1 MKRTVY
7 IPDEYA
13 NALDN
18 YLKEHPEETLSSIMQ
33 EAIQKKLAQKDISKF
48 LALAGLIQDAPCNAA
63 NHAEDYD
70 MRNSK
75 EKPWNN
81 WFEIYLMVQALP
93 QWQGNLEAILF
104 S

>member
-7 IPDEYA
+7 IPNELA
-13 NALDN
+13 EAIDN

-33 EAIQKKLAQKDISKF
+33 EAIQKKLAPKTISKF

-70 MRNSK
+70 MQISR
-75 EKPWNN
+75 EKP
-81 WFEIYLMVQALP
+81 
-93 QWQGNLEAILF
+93 
-104 S
+104 